1 MAAPNIVNVSTI
13 YGKSQYQQLTT
24 TLSNV
29 ITNGS
34 TSGNV
39 VKLNDVIIANYTTS
53 SIQTNVTIGRGSTSF
68 YVAGNLSVPA
78 NSTLIVLA
86 KDSAIYM
93 EEGDYLQANA
103 SSATAAQITCSYEVI
118 Y

>member
-1 MAAPNIVNVSTI
+1 MAAPNIVNVTTI

-29 ITNGS
+29 IINGS

-39 VKLNDVIIANYTTS
+39 IKLNDVLIANYTTT
-53 SIQTNVTIGRGSTSF
+53 SIQTNVVIGRGSSV
-68 YVAGNLSVPA
+68 YYLAGNLSVPA

-86 KDSAIYM
+86 KDSAVYM

-103 SSATAAQITCSYEVI
+103 SSATAAQITSSYEVI